1 MNTKKKQS
9 FTTKRHELREKKKVF
24 KCSIE
29 FIVVI
34 SRHFPYDQQV
44 IGSRFHLFLQLWS
57 TSTLVALDVAVQE
70 LVEVGIL
77 GSHVPAVPQVFLVA

>member
-1 MNTKKKQS
+1 MN
-9 FTTKRHELREKKKVF
+9 FEKKVF

-29 FIVVI
+29 FIIVI
-34 SRHFPYDQQV
+34 SRHFPYDQQA
-44 IGSRFHLFLQLWS
+44 ILGSRSHLFLQLWS

-77 GSHVPAVPQVFLVA
+77 GSHVPAVPQVILVA